1 MQTIEERIKPIFAEQ
16 FFVPVTE
23 IDLAANIAE
32 RYSSDSLDLVEL
44 TMTIEDEFELEI
56 PNETM
61 WEFKTGQQ
69 VIDYVR
75 ANVKV

>member
-1 MQTIEERIKPIFAEQ
+1 MSTIEERIKPIFAEQ
-16 FFVPVTE
+16 FCVPVTE

-44 TMTIEDEFELEI
+44 TMAIEDEFELEV
-56 PNETM
+56 PDETM

-69 VIDYVR
+69 VVDYVR
-75 ANVKV
+75 AKGV